1 MVTGDTGE
9 CATRA
14 RQRAFGGHVAAQAF
28 TAAAKPAPAGQV
40 PASMHAY
47 FAKAATAGEP
57 VDYVVTVTGDGNSLS
72 HRSVTALQSPLR
84 PEPPARDPYLTSDL

>member
-14 RQRAFGGHVAAQAF
+14 
-28 TAAAKPAPAGQV
+28 
-40 PASMHAY
+40 
-47 FAKAATAGEP
+47 TAGEP
-57 VDYVVTVTGDGNSLS
+57 VDYVVTVTVTGDGNSLS

-84 PEPPARDPYLTSDL
+84 PEPPASDPYITSGL